1 MEATE
6 TTCIAEIIHR
16 EISPDDRY
24 LLRKSQKD
32 YVFFFIKYTKKG
44 LHCFKFLC
52 RIISIK
58 SLREKSQIVLQ
69 RMREAENA

>member
-6 TTCIAEIIHR
+6 TACIAEIIHR

-32 YVFFFIKYTKKG
+32 YVFQ
-44 LHCFKFLC
+44 
-52 RIISIK
+52 IK

>member
-6 TTCIAEIIHR
+6 TACIAEIIHR

-32 YVFFFIKYTKKG
+32 YVFFLLNIQKKA
-44 LHCFKFLC
+44 C
-52 RIISIK
+52 
-58 SLREKSQIVLQ
+58 IVLNFYV
-69 RMREAENA
+69 E

>member
-1 MEATE
+1 MKITEIYFCDSNINKRRLFLAMEATE

-32 YVFFFIKYTKKG
+32 
-44 LHCFKFLC
+44 
-52 RIISIK
+52 
-58 SLREKSQIVLQ
+58 
-69 RMREAENA
+69 

>member
-6 TTCIAEIIHR
+6 TACIAEIIHR

-24 LLRKSQKD
+24 LLRKSQKTM
-32 YVFFFIKYTKKG
+32 FFFIKYTKKG

>member
-6 TTCIAEIIHR
+6 TACIAEIIHR

-32 YVFFFIKYTKKG
+32 YVFFIKYTKKG

-52 RIISIK
+52 RIIS
-58 SLREKSQIVLQ
+58 
-69 RMREAENA
+69 N

>member
-1 MEATE
+1 MKITEIYFCDSNINKRRLFLAMEATE

-32 YVFFFIKYTKKG
+32 YVFFIKYTRKA
-44 LHCFKFLC
+44 C
-52 RIISIK
+52 
-58 SLREKSQIVLQ
+58 IVLNFYV
-69 RMREAENA
+69 E

>member
-32 YVFFFIKYTKKG
+32 YVFFIKYTRKA
-44 LHCFKFLC
+44 C
-52 RIISIK
+52 
-58 SLREKSQIVLQ
+58 IVLNFYV
-69 RMREAENA
+69 E

>member
-32 YVFFFIKYTKKG
+32 YFFLLNIQEFKVFIKIYKKG
-44 LHCFKFLC
+44 LLC
-52 RIISIK
+52 SEF
-58 SLREKSQIVLQ
+58 SG
-69 RMREAENA
+69 RMN

>member
-1 MEATE
+1 MKITEIYFCDSNINKRRLFLAMEATE

-32 YVFFFIKYTKKG
+32 YVFLLNIQKKA
-44 LHCFKFLC
+44 C
-52 RIISIK
+52 
-58 SLREKSQIVLQ
+58 IVLNFHV
-69 RMREAENA
+69 E

>member
-32 YVFFFIKYTKKG
+32 YVFLLNI
-44 LHCFKFLC
+44 H
-52 RIISIK
+52 
-58 SLREKSQIVLQ
+58 EKL
-69 RMREAENA
+69 ALF